1 MEASSPIPGKAH
13 RCTWAKHAAGSSSS
27 GAPPLPSAASP
38 FAGRAPG
45 TPTSASWPPRRVL
58 GRIPSKSLPFSC
70 SLAVPRARKG
80 GLQAGRSHQKAL
92 ALKISRGSQSRLPN
106 FCFSRLQ
113 VRPLIN
119 FRADTFWAGHR
130 CFAPPDGPA
139 RSFRARS
146 ARGQIGDFV
155 TVSWIWAGKSN
166 PKRDTLEDIE
176 ARPTCTVFARH

>member
-1 MEASSPIPGKAH
+1 MRVV
-13 RCTWAKHAAGSSSS
+13 RCCCVVVVVE
-27 GAPPLPSAASP
+27 
-38 FAGRAPG
+38 
-45 TPTSASWPPRRVL
+45 RR
-58 GRIPSKSLPFSC
+58 I
-70 SLAVPRARKG
+70 
-80 GLQAGRSHQKAL
+80 
-92 ALKISRGSQSRLPN
+92 
-106 FCFSRLQ
+106 Q
-113 VRPLIN
+113 VRALIN

-176 ARPTCTVFARH
+176 ARPRGMAATATAVIITTPADSATDFLRWECRTPDPKRCINRFSRFTDKSGDNC